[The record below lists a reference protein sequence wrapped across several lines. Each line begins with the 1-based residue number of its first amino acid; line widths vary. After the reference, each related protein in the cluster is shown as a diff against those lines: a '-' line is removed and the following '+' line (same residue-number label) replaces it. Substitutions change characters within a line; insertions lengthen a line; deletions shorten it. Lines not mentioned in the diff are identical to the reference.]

1 MSVPAAPV
9 APVPSAPGPC
19 LYVDPPSLRQALTE
33 QLGAGRLDELR
44 ASRPHLFSDS
54 MVLVA
59 THDLAR
65 MRAVIGAIER
75 VVNHPGYRAQVLAAA
90 PDTARH
96 DPRIP
101 AVFMGYDFHL
111 GPGGPRLI
119 EINTNAGGA
128 LLNVALLRAHLACCP
143 PLGDLLP
150 GARPEAIESAFVDM
164 FRHAWRAARG
174 DAPLARL
181 AIVDDDPDHQ
191 FLHPEF
197 VLFEEL
203 FRRHGLAAEIADA
216 AALTVGGDRLQADG
230 RALDLVYNRVTDF
243 AFAEAGHAALRRAWL
258 EDLAVITP
266 HPHAHAL
273 YADKHNLA
281 LLTDPAWLA
290 AIGVDADTI
299 ATLRAGIARTTRVD
313 PQHTDTLWA
322 ERKRLFFKPVS
333 GFGGKAVY
341 RGDKLTRRVWE
352 EILAGDYV
360 AQELVQPPE
369 QTVSIDEA
377 EQALKYDVRNFVY
390 QGEVQLL
397 AARLYQ
403 GQTTNFRTPGGGFAP
418 VFCSPQVG
426 GSQERTAGRAF

>member
-1 MSVPAAPV
+1 MSGPATPS
-9 APVPSAPGPC
+9 APVPTQPGPC
-19 LYVDPPSLRQALTE
+19 LYVDPPSLQQALTDG
-33 QLGAGRLDELR
+33 LGAARLNELR
-44 ASRPHLFSDS
+44 ASRPNLFSDS

-59 THDLAR
+59 ARDLDR
-65 MRAVIGAIER
+65 MRAVIQAIER
-75 VVNHPGYRAQVLAAA
+75 VMNHPDYRARVLEAA
-90 PDTARH
+90 PATARH
-96 DPRIP
+96 DPHTP

-111 GPGGPRLI
+111 GPDGPRLI

-143 PLGDLLP
+143 PLSSLLP
-150 GARPEAIESAFVDM
+150 GARPEVIETAFVEM
-164 FRHAWRAARG
+164 FRHAWRAARA
-174 DAPLARL
+174 DAPLARI

-203 FRRHGLAAEIADA
+203 FRRHGLTAEIADA
-216 AALTVGGDRLQADG
+216 RALIVRDGRLRADG
-230 RALDLVYNRVTDF
+230 RAIDLVYNRVTDF
-243 AFAEAGHAALRRAWL
+243 AFAEDQHVALRQAWL
-258 EDLAVITP
+258 ENLAVITP

-281 LLTDPAWLA
+281 LLTDPEWLA
-290 AIGVDADTI
+290 AIGIEADTI
-299 ATLRAGIARTTRVD
+299 AILRAGIARTTRVD
-313 PQHTDTLWA
+313 PQHAEALWA

-360 AQELVQPPE
+360 AQALVVPPE
-369 QTVSIDEA
+369 QAVTIDET
-377 EQALKYDVRNFVY
+377 ESALKFDVRNFVY

-418 VFCSPQVG
+418 VFRSPEQSVS
-426 GSQERTAGRAF
+426 SQK